1 MFSIAD
7 IQNEQEAEFEQGE
20 EGEEATEDQP
30 IHSYP
35 IRCSLS
41 VTKVRE
47 CAVLSVALLAHSY
60 ALDWHHWCHQRR
72 CAVPGGRVPC

>member
-7 IQNEQEAEFEQGE
+7 IQNEQEAEFEQNE
-20 EGEEATEDQP
+20 ENEETSEDQP

-41 VTKVRE
+41 VTKVR
-47 CAVLSVALLAHSY
+47 
-60 ALDWHHWCHQRR
+60 
-72 CAVPGGRVPC
+72 